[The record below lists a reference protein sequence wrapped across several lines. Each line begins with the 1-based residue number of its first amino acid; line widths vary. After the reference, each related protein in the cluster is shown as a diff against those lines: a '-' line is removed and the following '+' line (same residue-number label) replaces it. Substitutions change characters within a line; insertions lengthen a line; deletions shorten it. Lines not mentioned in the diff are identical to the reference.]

1 MEFSQRRALDE
12 ASSHAGPERLAKLE
26 QDEETRGQ
34 AIATNPLRLV
44 WSFGAQLRHFER
56 HFPATGRSEKL
67 AIMIRLD
74 AAIADRLTQAA
85 KRFGITRTA
94 LII

>member
-1 MEFSQRRALDE
+1 M
-12 ASSHAGPERLAKLE
+12 
-26 QDEETRGQ
+26 
-34 AIATNPLRLV
+34 
-44 WSFGAQLRHFER
+44 
-56 HFPATGRSEKL
+56 

-94 LII
+94 LIIQSLSDILFQLEKEGRI

>member
-1 MEFSQRRALDE
+1 MAIRTVRKVSEVISPKEDALLGH
-12 ASSHAGPERLAKLE
+12 ASHLMRSEMPA
-26 QDEETRGQ
+26 
-34 AIATNPLRLV
+34 
-44 WSFGAQLRHFER
+44 S
-56 HFPATGRSEKL
+56 ATGQSGEKT

-94 LII
+94 LIVQSLTDKLFQLEKDGRI

>member
-1 MEFSQRRALDE
+1 MAIRAVSKVNELISPEED
-12 ASSHAGPERLAKLE
+12 ALLGHAGHLMRSVVPASAKGR
-26 QDEETRGQ
+26 RG
-34 AIATNPLRLV
+34 
-44 WSFGAQLRHFER
+44 
-56 HFPATGRSEKL
+56 EKT

-94 LII
+94 LIVQSLTDKLFQLEKEGRI

>member
-1 MEFSQRRALDE
+1 MP
-12 ASSHAGPERLAKLE
+12 AS
-26 QDEETRGQ
+26 
-34 AIATNPLRLV
+34 
-44 WSFGAQLRHFER
+44 
-56 HFPATGRSEKL
+56 ATGRSGEKT

-94 LII
+94 LIVQSLTDKLFQLEKDGRI